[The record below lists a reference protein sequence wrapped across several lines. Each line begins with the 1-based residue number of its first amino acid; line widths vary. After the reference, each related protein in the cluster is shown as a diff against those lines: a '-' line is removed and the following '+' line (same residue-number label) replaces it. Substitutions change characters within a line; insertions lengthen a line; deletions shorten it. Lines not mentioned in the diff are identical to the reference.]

1 VFNQQVF
8 NQQVFNQDVTQMDAE
23 TYRRK
28 AEQYFTF
35 AGQMRDPNAK
45 AALIDLATHWMQM
58 AKQSEGL
65 DHHDQNIEAKQTSRS
80 QVRRG

>member
-1 VFNQQVF
+1 
-8 NQQVFNQDVTQMDAE
+8 MDAE

-35 AGQMRDPNAK
+35 ARQMRNPNAK

-58 AKQSEGL
+58 AQQGERL
-65 DHHDQNIEAKQTSRS
+65 ERQQEQDLQAN
-80 QVRRG
+80 

>member
-1 VFNQQVF
+1 
-8 NQQVFNQDVTQMDAE
+8 MDAE

-35 AGQMRDPNAK
+35 ARQMRDPDAK

-58 AKQSEGL
+58 AKQSERPERAPGSPV
-65 DHHDQNIEAKQTSRS
+65 ARQTELGFRAD
-80 QVRRG
+80 R